1 MTSNTSA
8 PDVGTAIRRLHNVQG
23 KSVKYISKLYQLDKQ
38 TVEQMINNIKTKKMN
53 QTKEERDKLIK
64 ELAKNGLTYDKI
76 STTLKCSVSTIQRA
90 VHGRN
95 QAKKITP
102 LRPKTTATK
111 QKTVTRQPKTQ
122 RGVSILWGAVKW
134 NY

>member
-1 MTSNTSA
+1 MIPNTSA
-8 PDVGTAIRRLHNVQG
+8 PDVGTAIRRLHNVQR
-23 KSVKYISKLYQLDKQ
+23 KSIKYISKLYQIDKQ
-38 TVEQMINNIKTKKMN
+38 TVEQMINPTKVKKMN

-64 ELAKNGLTYDKI
+64 DLAKNGLTYGKI
-76 STTLKCSVSTIQRA
+76 ASTLKCSVSTIQRA

-102 LRPKTTATK
+102 TRPKVIAVK

-122 RGVSILWGAVKW
+122 RGISILWGAINW